1 MLFLLGEHFDKIF
14 MRSGCSGRKGFYSKE
29 QKMEKLD
36 QAFTNEKRARRKKE
50 KKGIKGNCTL
60 S

>member
-1 MLFLLGEHFDKIF
+1 

-36 QAFTNEKRARRKKE
+36 QAFTNEKRARRKKGK
-50 KKGIKGNCTL
+50 KKG
-60 S
+60 